1 MTTFYRIYDVMYED
15 GVRVRVET
23 FRSIKETPCGHWVAS
38 QYAPAGWLKP
48 DELIKRKFAKWVS
61 NTSVRRHCYP
71 TIEQALHSF
80 KKRKVSQ
87 QSRLHSQLEQV
98 DLVLAQID
106 QWKDAKLDELSA
118 GINLGQTETMKGMI
132 WDW

>member
-1 MTTFYRIYDVMYED
+1 MTAFYRIYDVMYD
-15 GVRVRVET
+15 SGVHVRVET
-23 FRSIKETPCGHWVAS
+23 FRSIKETPCGHWVVS
-38 QYAPAGWLKP
+38 QYGPTWLKP
-48 DELIKRKFAKWVS
+48 EELIKRKFAKWVS

-98 DLVLAQID
+98 DLVLDQID
-106 QWKDAKLDELSA
+106 QWKEAKLDELSG
-118 GINLGQTETMKGMI
+118 GINLCQTETLKGMT
-132 WDW
+132 WDR